1 MGRGLA
7 TKSRGGQELKKA
19 CATEGIRLAP
29 NLVADTVS
37 ELLSHFKEYP
47 DAYLKA
53 GDVAFTCQEEP

>member
-37 ELLSHFKEYP
+37 ELRPVKHAF
-47 DAYLKA
+47 DAGIMA
-53 GDVAFTCQEEP
+53 QQGIDW